1 MLYYMFNEPD
11 REPEGGLGDTYRL
24 MEQFAEYMAEL
35 ITSGKDPDHK
45 LRKYKIWTLGL
56 RASLEELEQS
66 HYAATGFK
74 RYVTSNSVE
83 DMSDREKLNYDRYV
97 YFDKNGF
104 IRVFSLLDKLGTL
117 LNDLLDMRTEK
128 IKPHFSYFTV
138 LRNMRENKAHPEL
151 AYKLDDL
158 KERYKEP
165 MKRLRKRRNTEIHYM
180 NSEMQDDL
188 IQLHRMYGQE
198 IQLEDIHQQSQ
209 DLTDCLHLSMESLRL
224 TFHYACMLMRKQA
237 E

>member
-1 MLYYMFNEPD
+1 MFNESD
-11 REPEGGLGDTYRL
+11 REPDGGLGETYNL
-24 MEQFAEYMAEL
+24 MEQFAQYMARL
-35 ITSGKDPDHK
+35 ITAGKDPDHK

-56 RASLEELEQS
+56 RASLHELEQS
-66 HYAATGFK
+66 QYAASGFK
-74 RYVTSNSVE
+74 RRITSTSVE
-83 DMSDREKLNYDRYV
+83 DMSDEEKLNYDRYV

-117 LNDLLDMRTEK
+117 LNDLLELRTEK

-138 LRNMRENKAHPEL
+138 LRNMRESNEHPEL
-151 AYKLDDL
+151 SRKLNEL

-198 IQLEDIHQQSQ
+198 IQLEDIHLQSQ

-224 TFHYACMLMRKQA
+224 TFQYACRLMRKQSV
-237 E
+237 